1 MRESCTYGSVRGA
14 RGNSRPYRD
23 RCHVF
28 GGFFATDD
36 DRSRVSEAELP
47 HCTICVAR
55 VPKGGGLLFTLARN
69 DGMPTA
75 STSMSAYACHH
86 APEET

>member
-1 MRESCTYGSVRGA
+1 MAWRSASSS
-14 RGNSRPYRD
+14 SRNRVD
-23 RCHVF
+23 
-28 GGFFATDD
+28 FFL
-36 DRSRVSEAELP
+36 VEVELP
-47 HCTICVAR
+47 HCAICVAR